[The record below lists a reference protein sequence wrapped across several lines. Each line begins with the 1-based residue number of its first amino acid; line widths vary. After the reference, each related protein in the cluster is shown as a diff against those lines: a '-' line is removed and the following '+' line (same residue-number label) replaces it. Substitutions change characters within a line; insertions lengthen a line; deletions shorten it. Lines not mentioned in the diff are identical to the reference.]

1 MAGDNTLDIRSA
13 AVTELD
19 RIAVKNFAVFTVS
32 GEMFFN
38 REKNFA
44 FVRMGTR
51 HEAEKVKKALDGVE
65 KNGRTLKVRFSPHQ
79 GAVKVTNLGKFL
91 IAQKS
96 SFYREVTV

>member
-1 MAGDNTLDIRSA
+1 MIIGGRGGGPGGDR
-13 AVTELD
+13 
-19 RIAVKNFAVFTVS
+19 
-32 GEMFFN
+32 G
-38 REKNFA
+38 
-44 FVRMGTR
+44 G
-51 HEAEKVKKALDGVE
+51 KVKKALDGVE